1 VRACAERA
9 CPAASAQVRLFREEA
24 PPAPPGEPSTTVDV
38 DYERRIVAE
47 AEARGGGAAGSSAAS
62 EALAAKVQVCD
73 AHQHSSTATVAP
85 RPDWLRVARVQAY
98 AEAAERHVRAGV
110 SAEDAR
116 LAVAM
121 VGDDAAPTK
130 ARASTSSASSRGCV

>member
-1 VRACAERA
+1 
-9 CPAASAQVRLFREEA
+9 
-24 PPAPPGEPSTTVDV
+24 VDV

-47 AEARGGGAAGSSAAS
+47 AEARGGGAVGSSAAS
-62 EALAAKVQVCD
+62 EALAAKVQVCA
-73 AHQHSSTATVAP
+73 AHQHSGSTATVAP
-85 RPDWLRVARVQAY
+85 RPDWLRAARVQAY

-130 ARASTSSASSRGCV
+130 ARASASSARSRRCV